1 AAHDMTLR
9 AFGPASVLTGHR
21 ALRLGVARFAQQRV
35 KDAVGLLHTAVE
47 ALTKH
52 RDVSQPEAQL
62 YLDLCMLS
70 GASDAQQVQGLQERL
85 LASVGSMK
93 DTFGAQS
100 MILSLALA
108 QHDRV
113 VHQALGA
120 AQLDTT
126 LCEALLKQHIRL
138 LESVSAEGEDLA
150 VAQYKLAT
158 FYYVQVL
165 HNPDM
170 QADAGAMLQ
179 QAMQG
184 LRSIYPD
191 DHDLVV
197 LCKHRMGMVLA
208 ASGDHHAASQLLSLS
223 LAHYSPSPSPGSS
236 PAAAAAAAGPHND
249 SPGSSQ
255 GGAGMGSGGEGAG
268 RSGLSGLALEA
279 AFGLALA
286 KLKALPSPSSNI
298 PGAHRALEAAKAR
311 LAELVA
317 TVGPQHMLAKGA
329 MRQFEQLLANSQPAI
344 ASKQPHN
351 IAYRSQMQAIG
362 SLQQHRTRDQVERK
376 EQKAQRDSKSSSQVQ
391 PGAAA
396 RSQQA
401 VKERSLETLKALPSP
416 SSNIPGAHRALE
428 AAKARLAELV
438 ATVGPQH
445 MLAKGAMRQFEQLLA
460 NSQPAI
466 ASKQPHNIAYR
477 SQMQAIGS
485 LQQHRTRDQVE
496 RKEQKAQRDSKSS
509 SQVQPGAAARSQQA
523 VKERS
528 LETLKALP
536 SPSSNIPGAHR
547 ALEAAKARLAE
558 LVATVGPQHM
568 LAKGAM
574 RQFEQV
580 TALLPFESGCGP
592 TLGFCTLLAA
602 PHGGSELF
610 AVTPLSVT
618 RSTARQVSV
627 AVSYAPDGSTMED
640 GPDYSAVQRNL
651 ALELV
656 RVTEA
661 AALASGRWMGKGD
674 KNAADQAAVD
684 MMRKVLNSIFMDG
697 VVVIGEGEKDEAPML
712 YCGERIGAGS
722 GGPSVDIAVDPLD
735 GTSLTAQGRNGAVSV
750 IAVAPRGSLFDPG
763 PCMYMEKLAV
773 GPEVPAHL
781 ISLDYSV
788 RRNLNEI
795 ARALRKPV
803 RYAYVAGST
812 SCELYGRRKWVIFVR
827 SDVTVLVLD
836 RPRHAD
842 LIRQCREAG
851 ARIRLISDGD
861 VGGAIEGRL
870 WPRSE
875 EEAGKARAK
884 GYDLTKILHLND
896 LVKGDDVFFAATGVS
911 DGDLLRGVRYF
922 SGGASTSS
930 MVMRCKSGTV
940 RFVETYHRWAK
951 PSVTNLPQEEHA
963 LASGHAGSDIHSS
976 PGDPH
981 LLIRQPAPAWH

>member
-1 AAHDMTLR
+1 MVRSRACLLLFPWARLCKPLVERAGYSSATQLSPLLTALFATSHAGGQPASPVFPPHHLSFAGDRWLSTSSTSLHASSKESEADSEASTNSNAVGNVSGSKQEPAKPKELRMSLQEALSSLVDAAVGMVEDNNLAGAISVLKEGIATFEPTFPASPELGELYNQVALLSLVAGDVEEAARHAEAAHDMTLR

-138 LESVSAEGEDLA
+138 LESVSSEGEDLA

-158 FYYVQVL
+158 FYYVQ
-165 HNPDM
+165 DM

-236 PAAAAAAAGPHND
+236 PAAAAAGPHND

-298 PGAHRALEAAKAR
+298 PGAH
-311 LAELVA
+311 
-317 TVGPQHMLAKGA
+317 Q
-329 MRQFEQLLANSQPAI
+329 
-344 ASKQPHN
+344 
-351 IAYRSQMQAIG
+351 
-362 SLQQHRTRDQVERK
+362 
-376 EQKAQRDSKSSSQVQ
+376 
-391 PGAAA
+391 
-396 RSQQA
+396 
-401 VKERSLETLKALPSP
+401 
-416 SSNIPGAHRALE
+416 
-428 AAKARLAELV
+428 
-438 ATVGPQH
+438 
-445 MLAKGAMRQFEQLLA
+445 
-460 NSQPAI
+460 
-466 ASKQPHNIAYR
+466 
-477 SQMQAIGS
+477 
-485 LQQHRTRDQVE
+485 
-496 RKEQKAQRDSKSS
+496 
-509 SQVQPGAAARSQQA
+509 
-523 VKERS
+523 
-528 LETLKALP
+528 
-536 SPSSNIPGAHR
+536 

-580 TALLPFESGCGP
+580 
-592 TLGFCTLLAA
+592 
-602 PHGGSELF
+602 
-610 AVTPLSVT
+610 
-618 RSTARQVSV
+618 
-627 AVSYAPDGSTMED
+627 
-640 GPDYSAVQRNL
+640 
-651 ALELV
+651 
-656 RVTEA
+656 
-661 AALASGRWMGKGD
+661 KG
-674 KNAADQAAVD
+674 
-684 MMRKVLNSIFMDG
+684 L
-697 VVVIGEGEKDEAPML
+697 
-712 YCGERIGAGS
+712 C
-722 GGPSVDIAVDPLD
+722 
-735 GTSLTAQGRNGAVSV
+735 
-750 IAVAPRGSLFDPG
+750 
-763 PCMYMEKLAV
+763 
-773 GPEVPAHL
+773 
-781 ISLDYSV
+781 
-788 RRNLNEI
+788 
-795 ARALRKPV
+795 
-803 RYAYVAGST
+803 
-812 SCELYGRRKWVIFVR
+812 
-827 SDVTVLVLD
+827 
-836 RPRHAD
+836 
-842 LIRQCREAG
+842 
-851 ARIRLISDGD
+851 
-861 VGGAIEGRL
+861 
-870 WPRSE
+870 
-875 EEAGKARAK
+875 
-884 GYDLTKILHLND
+884 
-896 LVKGDDVFFAATGVS
+896 
-911 DGDLLRGVRYF
+911 
-922 SGGASTSS
+922 
-930 MVMRCKSGTV
+930 
-940 RFVETYHRWAK
+940 
-951 PSVTNLPQEEHA
+951 
-963 LASGHAGSDIHSS
+963 
-976 PGDPH
+976 
-981 LLIRQPAPAWH
+981 